1 MSNPFSTTI
10 GKENGINLLNAH
22 IQWHFGTIAPVTT
35 YPFQNWGDTAN
46 DLWKQRNVADTD
58 WIIRGTLSADY
69 FGLTTADLVDPL
81 GTAKEYYGSTLP
93 TKHLWVNGNTIGD
106 ASSNATGRANA
117 DTEALF
123 TVLWG
128 SVDNTNSQIKL
139 YDSAGVLSAKGASAV
154 ADFAAHKKISLPDKR
169 GRTSIGCDTMGGSS
183 ANVVTNTNADTLGGF
198 DGEENNTLTIAKI
211 PSHNHKVAG
220 STSLNTVKGIAES
233 GAASIAAA
241 TAGFTAYYNTLNS
254 GTVIIENTGG
264 GEAHNNMQPWA
275 SCNFIMRY

>member
-58 WIIRGTLSADY
+58 WIIRGTLSAAY

-139 YDSAGVLSAKGASAV
+139 YDSAGVLSTKGASATV
-154 ADFAAHKKISLPDKR
+154 DFAAHKKISLPDRRDNFAR
-169 GRTSIGCDTMGGSS
+169 GLPASGRIIGSYQEDAFQGHWHETLFNELDIGVNAGASQGYIRHQDS
-183 ANVVTNTNADTLGGF
+183 ATDKTDSTYGVHNAKSDGINGTPKTANETRPKNVA
-198 DGEENNTLTIAKI
+198 
-211 PSHNHKVAG
+211 
-220 STSLNTVKGIAES
+220 
-233 GAASIAAA
+233 
-241 TAGFTAYYNTLNS
+241 
-254 GTVIIENTGG
+254 
-264 GEAHNNMQPWA
+264 
-275 SCNFIMRY
+275 CNFIMRY